1 MFAGIPTGFMFVP
14 KGFKEIDVPQHVL
27 VEDGCPEGHDTAQHK
42 DEDIRAKLLH
52 TYTSAAR

>member
-1 MFAGIPTGFMFVP
+1 M
-14 KGFKEIDVPQHVL
+14 L
-27 VEDGCPEGHDTAQHK
+27 VEDGCPEGYDTAQHK